1 MGKNS
6 CQPFGLRPKSRL
18 TASAASTVL
27 SIRSSASSLS
37 STILARNAHSR
48 HYVRDS
54 EVALAVARTLA
65 GARARSRGPVNEQR
79 GTHVPLRYLPSL
91 VVCRSDTRL
100 RSGTAL
106 GAARTCD
113 RTKAVRWT
121 L

>member
-1 MGKNS
+1 MSRTLARSTTQQMGEKS

-54 EVALAVARTLA
+54 EVALAAARTLA
-65 GARARSRGPVNEQR
+65 GARARSPVNEQR
-79 GTHVPLRYLPSL
+79 GTHGSPPLPPF
-91 VVCRSDTRL
+91 
-100 RSGTAL
+100 L
-106 GAARTCD
+106 GRVSIRHAAERDGARCCEN
-113 RTKAVRWT
+113 

>member
-1 MGKNS
+1 MGENS

-18 TASAASTVL
+18 PSSAPSTVF

-54 EVALAVARTLA
+54 EVALAAARTLA
-65 GARARSRGPVNEQR
+65 GARARSPVNEQR
-79 GTHVPLRYLPSL
+79 GTHGSPPLPPF
-91 VVCRSDTRL
+91 
-100 RSGTAL
+100 L
-106 GAARTCD
+106 GCVSIRHAAEERDGARCCEN
-113 RTKAVRWT
+113 